1 MKKIGGNRKK
11 KKKWRKSI
19 IIENIEN
26 IKKKQKETKETS
38 NIIIKHHRQITYTTT
53 ITYLQQ
59 IYTNYTKNIS
69 KYQIVL
75 LFQLFFNTI
84 IYYLSPPLNFGHSF
98 FQCPGILHK

>member
-26 IKKKQKETKETS
+26 IKKNKKNKKKQKETKKHQTSSS
-38 NIIIKHHRQITYTTT
+38 NIIVKLRTQPQLH
-53 ITYLQQ
+53 LQQ

-75 LFQLFFNTI
+75 LFQTI
-84 IYYLSPPLNFGHSF
+84 F
-98 FQCPGILHK
+98 